1 MSSEVRTDTIFI
13 SHASADIEQATEIYE
28 RLKDRDYP
36 VWMAVHEVKP
46 GASYAEVIIKTLDAA
61 KAVIVLLSENSIA
74 SNHVKREMS
83 FARELNLPIYPV
95 TFTELNKIKEVFGS
109 DWKNWLDIS
118 ELSQFSTPRDAARSL
133 FQDLDLVFDLSSQKE
148 DLDKQTEL
156 WIENTSTWLKTL
168 IDIPDSQFDFVSF
181 CNEMYQELGYQID
194 QLAENLNK
202 EGKFIVG
209 EFLYSCYWVFT
220 SIRPD
225 WVPDE
230 TEHQQMLKVNY
241 LLPSASQFK
250 FPEAMNSLAYQLLD
264 NDINLFIYWVDEKYS
279 FDEVLQR
286 SMDVGAR
293 TPIDSGDDP
302 DSKRT
307 SNTLG
312 YLIFSTGLKLFGIFY
327 TAKGSP
333 EKIEEAINWL
343 KEFDT
348 VMGER
353 DLDYLEEIC
362 PTRSFTIWLP
372 MIRLFSAF
380 FEYKS
385 GSIPNAKRSLGILG
399 NSKQREFEDFV
410 QSQSINMSLAEEH
423 RDCWVELDQ
432 IMRELKGSG

>member
-1 MSSEVRTDTIFI
+1 
-13 SHASADIEQATEIYE
+13 
-28 RLKDRDYP
+28 
-36 VWMAVHEVKP
+36 
-46 GASYAEVIIKTLDAA
+46 
-61 KAVIVLLSENSIA
+61 
-74 SNHVKREMS
+74 
-83 FARELNLPIYPV
+83 
-95 TFTELNKIKEVFGS
+95 
-109 DWKNWLDIS
+109 
-118 ELSQFSTPRDAARSL
+118 
-133 FQDLDLVFDLSSQKE
+133 
-148 DLDKQTEL
+148 
-156 WIENTSTWLKTL
+156 
-168 IDIPDSQFDFVSF
+168 
-181 CNEMYQELGYQID
+181 
-194 QLAENLNK
+194 
-202 EGKFIVG
+202 
-209 EFLYSCYWVFT
+209 
-220 SIRPD
+220 
-225 WVPDE
+225 
-230 TEHQQMLKVNY
+230 MLKVNY